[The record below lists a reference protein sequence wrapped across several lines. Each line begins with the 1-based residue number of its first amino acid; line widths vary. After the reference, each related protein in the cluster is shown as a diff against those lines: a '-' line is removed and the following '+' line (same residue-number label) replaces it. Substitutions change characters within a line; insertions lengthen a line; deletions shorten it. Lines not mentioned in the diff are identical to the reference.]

1 MTKTKF
7 GSKKKKDGERK
18 MINTLKLKAA
28 IAESGMNQEQI
39 AKMLGV
45 SLCTFNYKLNG
56 VSEFK
61 VSEIKKLAELLD
73 LDADKVMKIFLPT
86 MWIENL

>member
-1 MTKTKF
+1 MT
-7 GSKKKKDGERK
+7 
-18 MINTLKLKAA
+18 NTLKLKAA

-45 SLCTFNYKLNG
+45 SLSTFNYKLNG

-61 VSEIKKLAELLD
+61 ASEIKKLAELLKMKD
-73 LDADKVMKIFLPT
+73 ETMVKIFLPT
-86 MWIENL
+86 M